1 MTAGQDSGPP
11 AGPPADMQTRA
22 NRGMAWI
29 GAASS
34 MVGLLDIIALVLM
47 ISFWVSQ
54 EEVGI
59 AMFAVSLFPVLDL
72 ATDLGLTSAVIQRDD
87 HTREKV
93 STIFWLNF
101 VMSLA
106 LASLLAFGVGPAVAA
121 LHGHPVLAWM
131 LAAYGAKLL
140 WQNVYFI
147 PYALMKRE
155 LRFKELSILRVI
167 ANLAEFGGKIG
178 FAAAGFGV
186 WAFVAGPLC
195 RVLVTGVGT
204 QILHPWRPMLVL
216 RVREALDWAAY
227 GVKTSASK
235 ILFHLYTNVD
245 YHVVG
250 YFFGEA
256 MTGLY
261 TAAYTLVLQPALV
274 ISEVVTNVAF
284 PVFSRLKNSR
294 DALVAQLTAFA
305 RMNLV
310 VMLLFVGVVFVS
322 ANEIFSV
329 LEMVKGED
337 WTAAAPAA
345 RILCAV
351 AVLRGLSFLIPP
363 LLDGVNK
370 PTLTLRYMIT
380 ASVVMPALFVL
391 FAWLLGGAIGYLSVA
406 VAWAVGY
413 PLAFAVLLYMAVSVL
428 ELRVTVLLG
437 RLKNIVLCAV
447 GAIALS
453 GAVSMVLSGVPAL
466 ARFLGASAVMVLAF
480 GWLLARFEGLT
491 PRSVVRALR
500 GS

>member
-11 AGPPADMQTRA
+11 PADIQTRA

-47 ISFWVSQ
+47 ISFWVSK
-54 EEVGI
+54 EEVGT
-59 AMFAVSLFPVLDL
+59 AMLAVSLFPVLDL
-72 ATDLGLTSAVIQRDD
+72 ATDLGLTAAVIQRDD
-87 HTREKV
+87 HTREKI

-101 VMSLA
+101 FMSLA

-121 LHGHPVLAWM
+121 LHGIPILAWL

-167 ANLAEFGGKIG
+167 ANLAEFAGKIG

-204 QILHPWRPMLVL
+204 QILHPWRPMFVL

-227 GVKTSASK
+227 GIKTSASK
-235 ILFHLYTNVD
+235 MLFHLYTNVD

-250 YFFGEA
+250 YFFGPA
-256 MTGLY
+256 MNGLY

-284 PVFSRLKNSR
+284 PVFSRLKKNR
-294 DALVAQLTAFA
+294 DALVAQLISFA

-310 VMLLFVGVVFVS
+310 VMLLFVGIVLVS
-322 ANEIFSV
+322 TDEIFSV
-329 LEMVKGED
+329 LELVKGED
-337 WTAAAPAA
+337 WGAAAPAA
-345 RILCAV
+345 RILCIV

-391 FAWLLGGAIGYLSVA
+391 FAWAFGGSLGYLSVA

-413 PLAFAVLLYMAVSVL
+413 PLAFAVLLFMALSVL
-428 ELRVTVLLG
+428 ELRIGVLLA
-437 RLKNIVLCAV
+437 RLKSIVFCAA
-447 GAIALS
+447 GATALS
-453 GAVSMVLSGVPAL
+453 AAASL
-466 ARFLGASAVMVLAF
+466 AASPLPGLIRFLLSAAVMIGSF
-480 GWLLARFEGLT
+480 GLLLARFDGLT
-491 PRSVVRALR
+491 PRSIVRSLR
-500 GS
+500 GSG